1 MVRTSPIGLRSQARA
16 HVRAVLALLSAIVIG
31 LMLSTVAAG
40 AAPVPGEANLSAQNG
55 YARLVLKF
63 AEDVGA
69 DVTTAGSILLVRFD
83 RPANVPIDRW
93 VDAAPDYISSAR
105 GDPDGSA
112 LRLSLSRKV
121 RVNTMTAGERVFIDL
136 LPDSWTGPPPPLP
149 AEVVRELAERARAA
163 ERALRLQ
170 RAEVESKKR
179 PPIRV
184 RALVQPTFVR
194 FVFEIPDGVGI
205 SSVMNDQ
212 KMSLYFSAPL
222 NFDLA
227 DAKIVSPPN
236 VAGINQRIDGNKT
249 VVEIGMIGEVDVH
262 AFRDEKNYNIDVAYV
277 QPDKK
282 VAAVSSDTLPG
293 AKAAAA
299 EKGHGDKAG
308 GEKSNGDK
316 PKPAAQRDIVPPTSE
331 TIAQEMK
338 AEAKPAIAA
347 PATEPA
353 AEPAHAAA
361 AATKTEAAPEA
372 GTHEAAKPEV
382 AKPEATK
389 FEIAESEITRP
400 EDAKLEAAKPEAAK
414 PETAKPEVAKAD
426 ADHSAPEKVE
436 APKME
441 AAKPD
446 ASHAEAAKPE
456 STKVESTKVESA
468 KAEAAKPAEKPAEKA
483 ATGAASLEALRDS
496 EGLRLSFGFGQ
507 VTPAALFR
515 RGDTVWMVFDSTK
528 PVDVEPIKAKGGAI
542 IGEVNRMPLDKGQAI
557 RIRLNRPQM
566 HSLGSDDGGRSW
578 TLSFADKGQTNQQPL
593 MVMRNVTDPA
603 LANVMVPLAN
613 PGAGMLH
620 RLTDP
625 DAGDTLL
632 VVTAPPPI
640 RGFIKRQD
648 FVDLSLLDSV
658 HGIAVR
664 PNSDDVAV
672 EIAPDKV
679 ILGRPGGLTL
689 SSIGFSPERA
699 PTAVRPMFDI
709 DEWQKNQAQ
718 PFVPREDMLIKAAAE
733 AEPERRAQARLALAR
748 FYMARAMYPE
758 ARGITNLMISDSDPR
773 TDETA
778 MLMIH
783 AVASILMG
791 RPDQGLKDLATSSIG
806 NNFDSQMW
814 KGLAY
819 ARQGKFADA
828 REKLK
833 NVEFAIA
840 SLPLDLQRIVIAD
853 AMKSAL
859 EIKDFAGAAKRRAE
873 LDVIGVPADMKA
885 DVAVLRG
892 RLAEA
897 MAQEKDAL
905 DEYRSAINSNDRMAA
920 AEAKLYEI
928 KLLQKRG
935 EIKPPDALKDLETLQ
950 ATWRGDAVEVQT
962 LQMMAQMY
970 EEAGRYADSLEAA
983 RMATRL
989 SPNSDLARQAQ
1000 DAAQRLFSQLFLGG
1014 KADELPPVDALSIF
1028 YGFRELTPIGRR
1040 GDEMI
1045 RKLADRLAGIDLL
1058 DQAAELLQ
1066 YQVDHRLEGA
1076 ARAQVAARLAMVY
1089 LTNRKPDRAIEA
1101 LRTSRIADLS
1111 GELRQ
1116 QRLLLEARA
1125 DSDIGRH
1132 DLALD
1137 IITNVGGREAIR
1149 LRSDIYWASRRWR
1162 EASEQIE
1169 LYYGDRWR
1177 DFRPLNPA
1185 ERGDILRAVVGYALA
1200 DDAIGLARFR
1210 EKYAPLMTGEADKIA
1225 FDVASK
1231 PASGSSAE
1239 FAQIAKMAAGV
1250 DTLDGFL
1257 RDMRAR
1263 FPDATGKPEGK
1274 DAAKDAA
1281 KVESDQT
1288 GGLPRIKG
1296 VKQAIA
1302 GR

>member
-1 MVRTSPIGLRSQARA
+1 MARTSSIGLRSRARA
-16 HVRAVLALLSAIVIG
+16 RLRAGLALLSAIVIG
-31 LMLSTVAAG
+31 LVLSTVAAG
-40 AAPVPGEANLSAQNG
+40 AAPVPGEASLSAQNG

-63 AEDVGA
+63 TEDVGA
-69 DVTTAGSILLVRFD
+69 DVTTAGSILLIRFD
-83 RPANVPIDRW
+83 RAANVPIDRW

-121 RVNTMTAGERVFIDL
+121 RVNTMVAGERVFIDL

-170 RAEVESKKR
+170 RAEAESKKR

-212 KMSLYFSAPL
+212 KMSLFFSAPL

-236 VAGINQRIDGNKT
+236 VAAINQRIDGSKT
-249 VVEIGMIGEVDVH
+249 VVEIGLIGEVDVR
-262 AFRDEKNYNIDVAYV
+262 AFREEKNYNVDIAYV

-299 EKGHGDKAG
+299 EKSN
-308 GEKSNGDK
+308 GEKPNGDK
-316 PKPAAQRDIVPPTSE
+316 PKAAAQPEIVPPTSE
-331 TIAQEMK
+331 TIAKEMK
-338 AEAKPAIAA
+338 PEPKPAIAA

-353 AEPAHAAA
+353 QPAAA
-361 AATKTEAAPEA
+361 AAPANAEAAPEA
-372 GTHEAAKPEV
+372 KAEPMKAEPMKAEPMKAEPVKAEPAKSEAAK
-382 AKPEATK
+382 
-389 FEIAESEITRP
+389 AEPASM
-400 EDAKLEAAKPEAAK
+400 EAAKV
-414 PETAKPEVAKAD
+414 ETAKPEI
-426 ADHSAPEKVE
+426 
-436 APKME
+436 
-441 AAKPD
+441 AKPQATRPE
-446 ASHAEAAKPE
+446 ASKP
-456 STKVESTKVESA
+456 V
-468 KAEAAKPAEKPAEKA
+468 EKA
-483 ATGAASLEALRDS
+483 ANGAATLEALRDS
-496 EGLRLSFGFGQ
+496 DGLRLTFGFGQ

-515 RGDTVWMVFDSTK
+515 RGDTVWMVFDTTR
-528 PVDVEPIKAKGGAI
+528 PLDVEPIRAKGGAI
-542 IGEVNRMPLDKGQAI
+542 VGEASRMPLDKGQAI

-566 HSLGSDDGGRSW
+566 HSLSSDDGGRSW
-578 TLSFADKGQTNQQPL
+578 TLSFADKGQTDQQPL

-664 PNSDDVAV
+664 PNSDDIAV

-709 DEWQKNQAQ
+709 DEWQQNQTQ
-718 PFVPREDMLIKAAAE
+718 PFGPRFDLLIKAAAN

-748 FYMARAMYPE
+748 FYMARGMYPE

-791 RPDQGLKDLATSSIG
+791 RPEQGLKDLATSSIG
-806 NNFDSQMW
+806 SNFDSQMW

-873 LDVIGVPADMKA
+873 LDVIGVPADMKP
-885 DVAVLRG
+885 DIAVLRG

-905 DEYRSAINSNDRMAA
+905 DDYRFAVNSNDRMAA
-920 AEAKLYEI
+920 AEAKLLEI

-935 EIKPPDALKDLETLQ
+935 EIKPAEALKELETLQ
-950 ATWRGDAVEVQT
+950 AIWRGDVIEVQA

-983 RMATRL
+983 RQATRMM
-989 SPNSDLARQAQ
+989 PNSEMARQAQ
-1000 DAAQRLFSQLFLGG
+1000 DASQRLFSQLFLGG
-1014 KADELPPVDALSIF
+1014 KADELPPVDALSMF
-1028 YGFRELTPIGRR
+1028 YGYRELTPIGRR

-1045 RKLADRLAGIDLL
+1045 RKLADRLVGIDLL

-1089 LTNRKPDRAIEA
+1089 LTNRKPDRALEA
-1101 LRTSRIADLS
+1101 LRTTRIADLS

-1125 DSDIGRH
+1125 NSDIGRH
-1132 DLALD
+1132 DLGLD

-1210 EKYAPLMTGEADKIA
+1210 EKYAPLMTGEADKLA

-1239 FAQIAKMAAGV
+1239 FAQIAKMAASV

-1274 DAAKDAA
+1274 DAAKL
-1281 KVESDQT
+1281 ESDQT

>member
-1 MVRTSPIGLRSQARA
+1 MVRTIPIGLRSRARA
-16 HVRAVLALLSAIVIG
+16 RIRAGLALLSAVVIG

-40 AAPVPGEANLSAQNG
+40 AASVPGEASLSAQNG

-63 AEDVGA
+63 AEDVGV

-170 RAEVESKKR
+170 RAEAESKRR

-194 FVFEIPDGVGI
+194 FVFEIPDGVGV
-205 SSVMNDQ
+205 SSVLNDQ
-212 KMSLYFSAPL
+212 KLSLFLTVPL

-227 DAKIVSPPN
+227 DAKIVAPPN
-236 VAGINQRIDGNKT
+236 VAAINQRIDGIKT
-249 VVEIGMIGEVDVH
+249 VVEIGLIGEVDVH
-262 AFRDEKNYNIDVAYV
+262 AFREEKNYNIDIAYV

-293 AKAAAA
+293 AKAASA
-299 EKGHGDKAG
+299 
-308 GEKSNGDK
+308 EKSNADNA
-316 PKPAAQRDIVPPTSE
+316 KPAAQPDIVQPTSE
-331 TIAQEMK
+331 TIAKEMK
-338 AEAKPAIAA
+338 AEAKPAPAIAA

-353 AEPAHAAA
+353 AEPAPPASAAA
-361 AATKTEAAPEA
+361 PPAPATKPEAAAEAAKSEPAKSEPAKSEPAKSEPAKPEA
-372 GTHEAAKPEV
+372 PKPEV
-382 AKPEATK
+382 AT
-389 FEIAESEITRP
+389 S
-400 EDAKLEAAKPEAAK
+400 EAAKPEAAK
-414 PETAKPEVAKAD
+414 PE
-426 ADHSAPEKVE
+426 
-436 APKME
+436 
-441 AAKPD
+441 
-446 ASHAEAAKPE
+446 
-456 STKVESTKVESA
+456 
-468 KAEAAKPAEKPAEKA
+468 AAKPAEKPANGA
-483 ATGAASLEALRDS
+483 ATLEALRDS
-496 EGLRLSFGFGQ
+496 EGLRLTFGFGQ

-528 PVDVEPIKAKGGAI
+528 PVDVEPIRAKGGAI
-542 IGEVNRMPLDKGQAI
+542 IGEVNRMPLDNGQAI

-566 HSLGSDDGGRSW
+566 HSLGSEDGGRSW
-578 TLSFADKGQTNQQPL
+578 TLSFADKGQAIQQPL

-613 PGAGMLH
+613 PGAGLLH

-648 FVDLSLLDSV
+648 LVDLSLLDSV

-664 PNSDDVAV
+664 PNSEDIAV

-709 DEWQKNQAQ
+709 DEWQQNQAQ
-718 PFVPREDMLIKAAAE
+718 PFVSRQDLLIKAAAS

-748 FYMARAMYPE
+748 FYMARGMYPE
-758 ARGITNLMISDSDPR
+758 ARGITNLMISDGDPR

-791 RPDQGLKDLATSSIG
+791 RPDQGLKDLGNSSIG

-873 LDVIGVPADMKA
+873 LDVIGVPPDMKP

-905 DEYRSAINSNDRMAA
+905 DEYRSAINSNDRLAA
-920 AEAKLYEI
+920 AEAKLFEI

-935 EIKPPDALKDLETLQ
+935 EIKPADALKELETLQ
-950 ATWRGDAVEVQT
+950 AIWRGDAIEVQA
-962 LQMMAQMY
+962 LQMMSQLY

-989 SPNSDLARQAQ
+989 MPNSDMARQAQ
-1000 DAAQRLFSQLFLGG
+1000 DNAQRLFSQLFLNG
-1014 KADELPPVDALSIF
+1014 KADEMPPVDALSIF

-1045 RKLADRLAGIDLL
+1045 RKLADRLVGIDLL

-1101 LRTSRIADLS
+1101 LRSTRIADLS

-1125 DSDIGRH
+1125 NSDIGRH
-1132 DLALD
+1132 DLGLD

-1239 FAQIAKMAAGV
+1239 FAQIAKMAASV

-1257 RDMRAR
+1257 RDMKAR
-1263 FPDATGKPEGK
+1263 FPDATGKAPEVGK
-1274 DAAKDAA
+1274 DAAKM
-1281 KVESDQT
+1281 ESEST
-1288 GGLPRIKG
+1288 AGLPRIMG

>member
-1 MVRTSPIGLRSQARA
+1 MARMTPIGLRSQ
-16 HVRAVLALLSAIVIG
+16 VRARMRAGIALASAIIIG
-31 LMLSTVAAG
+31 MLLSTVAAG
-40 AAPVPGEANLSAQNG
+40 AAPVSGEASLSAQNG

-69 DVTTAGSILLVRFD
+69 EVTTAGSILLIRFD
-83 RPANVPIDRW
+83 RPANIPIDRW
-93 VDAAPDYISSAR
+93 TDAAPDYIASAR

-170 RAEVESKKR
+170 RAEAESKKR

-205 SSVMNDQ
+205 SSVLNDQ
-212 KMSLYFSAPL
+212 KLSLFFTAPL
-222 NFDLA
+222 SFDLA
-227 DAKIVSPPN
+227 DAKIVAPPN
-236 VAGINQRIDGNKT
+236 VAAINQRIDGTRT

-293 AKAAAA
+293 ANAAAA
-299 EKGHGDKAG
+299 EKP
-308 GEKSNGDK
+308 NGDK
-316 PKPAAQRDIVPPTSE
+316 PNGEKPKQATLPEIVPPTSE
-331 TIAQEMK
+331 TIAKEMK
-338 AEAKPAIAA
+338 AEAKPAPAVATPATETAAA
-347 PATEPA
+347 PAMAEKVEPA
-353 AEPAHAAA
+353 RP
-361 AATKTEAAPEA
+361 
-372 GTHEAAKPEV
+372 EAAKSEPPQ
-382 AKPEATK
+382 AEAAR
-389 FEIAESEITRP
+389 AEP
-400 EDAKLEAAKPEAAK
+400 KLEAAKPETMK
-414 PETAKPEVAKAD
+414 SETMKSETAK
-426 ADHSAPEKVE
+426 S
-436 APKME
+436 E

-446 ASHAEAAKPE
+446 I
-456 STKVESTKVESA
+456 A
-468 KAEAAKPAEKPAEKA
+468 KAEPVKPVEKMAEKPVETTANGA
-483 ATGAASLEALRDS
+483 ATLEALRDS
-496 EGLRLSFGFGQ
+496 DGLRLTFGFGQ

-542 IGEVNRMPLDKGQAI
+542 VGEANRMPLDKGQAI

-566 HSLGSDDGGRSW
+566 HSLSSDDGGRSW
-578 TLSFADKGQTNQQPL
+578 TLSFADKGQSNQQPL

-613 PGAGMLH
+613 PGAGLLH

-648 FVDLSLLDSV
+648 FVDLSLLDSI

-664 PNSDDVAV
+664 PNSEDVAV

-709 DEWQKNQAQ
+709 DEWQRNQNQ
-718 PFVPREDMLIKAAAE
+718 PFLARQDALIKAAAD

-758 ARGITNLMISDSDPR
+758 ARGVTNLMISDGDPR

-873 LDVIGVPADMKA
+873 LDVTGVSPDMKP

-905 DEYRSAINSNDRMAA
+905 DEYRAAINSSDRMAA
-920 AEAKLYEI
+920 AEAKLLEI

-935 EIKPPDALKDLETLQ
+935 EIKPADALKELETLQ
-950 ATWRGDAVEVQT
+950 AIWRGDVVEVQA
-962 LQMMAQMY
+962 LQMMSQLY

-989 SPNSDLARQAQ
+989 MPNSDMARQAQ
-1000 DAAQRLFSQLFLGG
+1000 DNASRLFSQLFLSG
-1014 KADELPPVDALSIF
+1014 KADDLPPVDALSIF

-1045 RKLADRLAGIDLL
+1045 RKLADRLVGIDLL

-1066 YQVDHRLEGA
+1066 YQVDRRLEGA

-1101 LRTSRIADLS
+1101 LRTTRIADLS

-1125 DSDIGRH
+1125 NSDIGRH

-1137 IITNVGGREAIR
+1137 IITNVIGREAIR

-1210 EKYAPLMTGEADKIA
+1210 EKYAPLMTGEADKLA

-1239 FAQIAKMAAGV
+1239 FAQIAKMAASV

-1257 RDMRAR
+1257 RDMKAR
-1263 FPDATGKPEGK
+1263 FPDATGKSSPEGG
-1274 DAAKDAA
+1274 KDAA
-1281 KVESDQT
+1281 KVEPETT
-1288 GGLPRIKG
+1288 GSLPRIKG
-1296 VKQAIA
+1296 VKQAIV

>member
-1 MVRTSPIGLRSQARA
+1 MARTSPLGLRSKARA
-16 HVRAVLALLSAIVIG
+16 RVRAGLALLSAIVIG
-31 LMLSTVAAG
+31 LVLSTVAAG
-40 AAPVPGEANLSAQNG
+40 AAPVPGEASLSAQNG

-63 AEDVGA
+63 SEDVGA
-69 DVTTAGSILLVRFD
+69 DVTTAGSILLIRFD
-83 RPANVPIDRW
+83 RAANVPIDRW

-163 ERALRLQ
+163 EKALRLQ
-170 RAEVESKKR
+170 RAEAESKRR

-212 KMSLYFSAPL
+212 KMSLFFNAPL

-236 VAGINQRIDGNKT
+236 VAAINQRIDGSKT
-249 VVEIGMIGEVDVH
+249 LVEIGLIGEVDVH
-262 AFRDEKNYNIDVAYV
+262 AFREEKNYNIDIAYQ

-293 AKAAAA
+293 AKAAEKPAA
-299 EKGHGDKAG
+299 EKSAAEKANGDKAN
-308 GEKSNGDK
+308 GEKPNGEK
-316 PKPAAQRDIVPPTSE
+316 PRAAAQPEIVPPTSE
-331 TIAQEMK
+331 TIAKEMK

-353 AEPAHAAA
+353 QVVAPAAA
-361 AATKTEAAPEA
+361 PKADAAPEA
-372 GTHEAAKPEV
+372 VKPEAAKVEAPKTEMAKAETAMQPEP
-382 AKPEATK
+382 AKP
-389 FEIAESEITRP
+389 
-400 EDAKLEAAKPEAAK
+400 EAAKPEAAK
-414 PETAKPEVAKAD
+414 PE
-426 ADHSAPEKVE
+426 
-436 APKME
+436 
-441 AAKPD
+441 AAKPT
-446 ASHAEAAKPE
+446 E
-456 STKVESTKVESA
+456 
-468 KAEAAKPAEKPAEKA
+468 KPAEKPANGA
-483 ATGAASLEALRDS
+483 ATLEALRDS
-496 EGLRLSFGFGQ
+496 EGLRLTFGFGQ

-515 RGDTVWMVFDSTK
+515 RGDTVWMVVDSTK

-578 TLSFADKGQTNQQPL
+578 TLSFADKGLTNQQPL

-603 LANVMVPLAN
+603 LANVMIPLAN

-648 FVDLSLLDSV
+648 FVDLSLLDSI

-709 DEWQKNQAQ
+709 DEWQQNQTQ
-718 PFVPREDMLIKAAAE
+718 PFVPRQDLLIKAAAS

-748 FYMARAMYPE
+748 FYMARGMYPE
-758 ARGITNLMISDSDPR
+758 ARGITNLMISDDDPR

-783 AVASILMG
+783 AVSSILMG

-814 KGLAY
+814 KGLAF

-840 SLPLDLQRIVIAD
+840 SLPLDLQRVVIAD

-873 LDVIGVPADMKA
+873 LDVIGVPADMKP

-905 DEYRSAINSNDRMAA
+905 DEYRVAINSNDRMAA
-920 AEAKLYEI
+920 AEAKLFEI

-935 EIKPPDALKDLETLQ
+935 EIKPADALKELETLQ
-950 ATWRGDAVEVQT
+950 ATWRGDAIEVQT
-962 LQMMAQMY
+962 LQMMAQLY

-983 RMATRL
+983 RQATRL
-989 SPNSDLARQAQ
+989 MPNSDMARQAQ
-1000 DAAQRLFSQLFLGG
+1000 DAAQRLFSQLFLSG

-1045 RKLADRLAGIDLL
+1045 RKLADRLVGIDLL

-1089 LTNRKPDRAIEA
+1089 LTNRKPDRALEA
-1101 LRTSRIADLS
+1101 LRTTRIADLS

-1125 DSDIGRH
+1125 NSDIGRH
-1132 DLALD
+1132 DLGLD
-1137 IITNVGGREAIR
+1137 IITNVAGREAIR

-1210 EKYAPLMTGEADKIA
+1210 EKYAPLMTGEADKLA

-1263 FPDATGKPEGK
+1263 FPDATGKGPDAGK
-1274 DAAKDAA
+1274 DAAKAPTEA
-1281 KVESDQT
+1281 T
-1288 GGLPRIKG
+1288 GALPRIQG

>member
-1 MVRTSPIGLRSQARA
+1 MARTTPNGLRSQARA
-16 HVRAVLALLSAIVIG
+16 RVRAGLALLSAILIG

-40 AAPVPGEANLSAQNG
+40 AAPVPGEASLSAQNG

-63 AEDVGA
+63 SEDVGA

-121 RVNTMTAGERVFIDL
+121 RVNTMVAGERVFIDL
-136 LPDSWTGPPPPLP
+136 LPDSWTGAPPPLP

-170 RAEVESKKR
+170 RAEAESKRR

-205 SSVMNDQ
+205 SSVLSDQ
-212 KMSLYFSAPL
+212 KMSLYFTAPL

-236 VAGINQRIDGNKT
+236 VAAINQRIEGSKT
-249 VVEIGMIGEVDVH
+249 VVEIGLIGEVDVH
-262 AFRDEKNYNIDVAYV
+262 AFREEKNYNIDVAYQ

-282 VAAVSSDTLPG
+282 VAAMSSDTLPG
-293 AKAAAA
+293 AKAPAEKPAA
-299 EKGHGDKAG
+299 EKATAEKPN
-308 GEKSNGDK
+308 GEK
-316 PKPAAQRDIVPPTSE
+316 PKAAVQPELVPPTSE
-331 TIAQEMK
+331 TIAKEMK

-353 AEPAHAAA
+353 AEPAQAAA
-361 AATKTEAAPEA
+361 PAPMKAEAASEAPKPEA
-372 GTHEAAKPEV
+372 PKSETPKFEAPKSEV
-382 AKPEATK
+382 AKVETPKADMVK
-389 FEIAESEITRP
+389 AEP
-400 EDAKLEAAKPEAAK
+400 AKPEAAK
-414 PETAKPEVAKAD
+414 PEQANGETAKP
-426 ADHSAPEKVE
+426 
-436 APKME
+436 M
-441 AAKPD
+441 
-446 ASHAEAAKPE
+446 
-456 STKVESTKVESA
+456 
-468 KAEAAKPAEKPAEKA
+468 EKPAEMAANGA
-483 ATGAASLEALRDS
+483 ATLEALRDS
-496 EGLRLSFGFGQ
+496 EGLRLTFGFGQ

-515 RGDTVWMVFDSTK
+515 RGDTVWMVLDSTK
-528 PVDVEPIKAKGGAI
+528 PIDLEPIRAKGGAI
-542 IGEVNRMPLDKGQAI
+542 IGEVSRMPLDKGQAI

-578 TLSFADKGQTNQQPL
+578 TLSFADKGLANQQPL

-603 LANVMVPLAN
+603 LANVMIPLAN

-620 RLTDP
+620 RMTDP

-648 FVDLSLLDSV
+648 FVDLSLLDSI

-664 PNSDDVAV
+664 PNSDDIAV

-709 DEWQKNQAQ
+709 DEWQQNQTQ
-718 PFVPREDMLIKAAAE
+718 PFVPRQDMLIKATAE
-733 AEPERRAQARLALAR
+733 ADPERRAQARLALAR
-748 FYMARAMYPE
+748 FYMARGMYPE
-758 ARGITNLMISDSDPR
+758 ARGITNLMISDDDPR

-814 KGLAY
+814 KGLAF

-840 SLPLDLQRIVIAD
+840 SLPLDLQRLVIAD
-853 AMKSAL
+853 AMKSSL

-873 LDVIGVPADMKA
+873 LDVIGVPADMKP

-905 DEYRSAINSNDRMAA
+905 DEYRAAINSNDRMAA
-920 AEAKLYEI
+920 AEAKLFEI
-928 KLLQKRG
+928 RLLQKRG
-935 EIKPPDALKDLETLQ
+935 EIKPAEALKELETLQ

-962 LQMMAQMY
+962 LQMMAQLY

-983 RMATRL
+983 RMASRL
-989 SPNSDLARQAQ
+989 MPNSDMARQAQ
-1000 DAAQRLFSQLFLGG
+1000 DAAQKLFSQLFLGG
-1014 KADELPPVDALSIF
+1014 KADDLPPVDALSIF

-1045 RKLADRLAGIDLL
+1045 RKLADRLVGIDLL

-1066 YQVDHRLEGA
+1066 YQVDRRLEGA

-1089 LTNRKPDRAIEA
+1089 LTNRKPDRALEA
-1101 LRTSRIADLS
+1101 LRTTRIADLS

-1125 DSDIGRH
+1125 NSDIGRH
-1132 DLALD
+1132 DLGLD
-1137 IITNVGGREAIR
+1137 IITNVAGREAIR

-1257 RDMRAR
+1257 RDMKAR

-1274 DAAKDAA
+1274 DAAKAPS
-1281 KVESDQT
+1281 EST
-1288 GGLPRIKG
+1288 GALPRIQG

>member
-1 MVRTSPIGLRSQARA
+1 MARTSPIGLRSQARA
-16 HVRAVLALLSAIVIG
+16 RIRAGLALLSAIVIG

-40 AAPVPGEANLSAQNG
+40 AAPVPGEASLSAQNG

-63 AEDVGA
+63 SEDVGA
-69 DVTTAGSILLVRFD
+69 DVTTAGSILLIKFD

-136 LPDSWTGPPPPLP
+136 LPDSWTGAPPPLP

-163 ERALRLQ
+163 EKALRLQ
-170 RAEVESKKR
+170 RAEAESKKR

-212 KMSLYFSAPL
+212 KMSLFFNAPL

-236 VAGINQRIDGNKT
+236 VAAINQRIDGSKT
-249 VVEIGMIGEVDVH
+249 VVEIGLIGEVDVH
-262 AFRDEKNYNIDVAYV
+262 AFREEKNYNIDIAYV

-299 EKGHGDKAG
+299 DK
-308 GEKSNGDK
+308 SSGDK
-316 PKPAAQRDIVPPTSE
+316 PNGEKPKQAAQPEIVPPTSE
-331 TIAQEMK
+331 TIAKEMK
-338 AEAKPAIAA
+338 AEAKPAVAA

-353 AEPAHAAA
+353 AEPAPAVTSKA
-361 AATKTEAAPEA
+361 EAAPE
-372 GTHEAAKPEV
+372 P
-382 AKPEATK
+382 
-389 FEIAESEITRP
+389 
-400 EDAKLEAAKPEAAK
+400 AKLEAAKPEAAK
-414 PETAKPEVAKAD
+414 LEAARPEPAKSEPAKSDVVKSEAAKA
-426 ADHSAPEKVE
+426 E

-441 AAKPD
+441 AAQPEM
-446 ASHAEAAKPE
+446 AEAPKTME
-456 STKVESTKVESA
+456 
-468 KAEAAKPAEKPAEKA
+468 KPAEKPA
-483 ATGAASLEALRDS
+483 TGAATLEALRDS
-496 EGLRLSFGFGQ
+496 EGLRLTFGFGQ

-528 PVDVEPIKAKGGAI
+528 PVDVEPIRAKGGAI
-542 IGEVNRMPLDKGQAI
+542 IGEVNRVALDKGQAI

-648 FVDLSLLDSV
+648 FVDLSLLDSI

-709 DEWQKNQAQ
+709 DEWQQNQTQ
-718 PFVPREDMLIKAAAE
+718 PFVPREDLLIRTAAN

-748 FYMARAMYPE
+748 FYMARGMYPE
-758 ARGITNLMISDSDPR
+758 ARGITNLMISDDDPR

-791 RPDQGLKDLATSSIG
+791 RPDQGLKDLANSSIG

-814 KGLAY
+814 KGLAF

-840 SLPLDLQRIVIAD
+840 SLPLDLQRIVTSD
-853 AMKSAL
+853 AMKASL

-873 LDVIGVPADMKA
+873 LDVIGVPADMKP

-905 DEYRSAINSNDRMAA
+905 DEYRFAINSNDRPAA
-920 AEAKLYEI
+920 AEAKLFEI

-935 EIKPPDALKDLETLQ
+935 EIKPADALKELETLQ
-950 ATWRGDAVEVQT
+950 ATWRGDAIEVQT
-962 LQMMAQMY
+962 LQMMSQLY

-989 SPNSDLARQAQ
+989 MPNSDMARQAQ
-1000 DAAQRLFSQLFLGG
+1000 DAAQRLFSQLFLSG

-1045 RKLADRLAGIDLL
+1045 RKLADRLVGIDLL

-1101 LRTSRIADLS
+1101 LRTTRIADLS

-1125 DSDIGRH
+1125 NSDIGRH
-1132 DLALD
+1132 DLGLD
-1137 IITNVGGREAIR
+1137 IITNVAGREAIR

-1210 EKYAPLMTGEADKIA
+1210 EKYAPLMTGEADKLA
-1225 FDVASK
+1225 FDVASR

-1257 RDMRAR
+1257 RDMKAR
-1263 FPDATGKPEGK
+1263 FPDATGKGPDAGK
-1274 DAAKDAA
+1274 DAAKPGL
-1281 KVESDQT
+1281 EST
-1288 GGLPRIKG
+1288 GALPRIQG

>member
-1 MVRTSPIGLRSQARA
+1 MARTSPIGLRSQARA
-16 HVRAVLALLSAIVIG
+16 RIRAGLALLSAIVIG

-40 AAPVPGEANLSAQNG
+40 AAPVPGEASLSAQNG

-63 AEDVGA
+63 SEDVGA
-69 DVTTAGSILLVRFD
+69 DVTTAGSILLIKFD

-136 LPDSWTGPPPPLP
+136 LPDSWTGAPPPLP

-163 ERALRLQ
+163 EKALRLQ
-170 RAEVESKKR
+170 RAEAESKKR

-212 KMSLYFSAPL
+212 KMSLFFNAPL

-236 VAGINQRIDGNKT
+236 VAAINQRIDGSKT
-249 VVEIGMIGEVDVH
+249 VVEIGLIGEVDVH
-262 AFRDEKNYNIDVAYV
+262 AFREEKNYNIDIAYV

-299 EKGHGDKAG
+299 DR
-308 GEKSNGDK
+308 SSGDK
-316 PKPAAQRDIVPPTSE
+316 PNGEKPKQAAQPEIVPPTSE
-331 TIAQEMK
+331 TIAKEMK
-338 AEAKPAIAA
+338 AEAKPAVAA

-353 AEPAHAAA
+353 AEPAPAVASKA
-361 AATKTEAAPEA
+361 EAAPE
-372 GTHEAAKPEV
+372 P
-382 AKPEATK
+382 
-389 FEIAESEITRP
+389 
-400 EDAKLEAAKPEAAK
+400 AKLEAAKPEAAK
-414 PETAKPEVAKAD
+414 LEAARPEPAKSEPAKSDVVKSEAAKA
-426 ADHSAPEKVE
+426 E

-441 AAKPD
+441 AAKPEM
-446 ASHAEAAKPE
+446 AEAPKTME
-456 STKVESTKVESA
+456 
-468 KAEAAKPAEKPAEKA
+468 KPAEKPA
-483 ATGAASLEALRDS
+483 TGAATLEALRDS
-496 EGLRLSFGFGQ
+496 EGLRLTFGFGQ

-528 PVDVEPIKAKGGAI
+528 PVDVEPIRAKGGAI
-542 IGEVNRMPLDKGQAI
+542 IGEVNRVALDKGQAI

-648 FVDLSLLDSV
+648 FVDLSLLDSI

-709 DEWQKNQAQ
+709 DEWQQNQTQ
-718 PFVPREDMLIKAAAE
+718 PFVPREDLLIRTAAN

-748 FYMARAMYPE
+748 FYMARGMYPE
-758 ARGITNLMISDSDPR
+758 ARGITNLMISDDDPR

-791 RPDQGLKDLATSSIG
+791 RPDQGLKDLANSSIG

-814 KGLAY
+814 KGLAF

-840 SLPLDLQRIVIAD
+840 SLPLDLQRIVTSD
-853 AMKSAL
+853 AMKASL

-873 LDVIGVPADMKA
+873 LDVIGVPADMKP

-905 DEYRSAINSNDRMAA
+905 DEYRFAINSNDRPAA
-920 AEAKLYEI
+920 AEAKLFEI

-935 EIKPPDALKDLETLQ
+935 EIKPADALKELETLQ
-950 ATWRGDAVEVQT
+950 ATWRGDAIEVQT
-962 LQMMAQMY
+962 LQMMSQLY

-989 SPNSDLARQAQ
+989 MPNSDMARQAQ
-1000 DAAQRLFSQLFLGG
+1000 DAAQRLFSQLFLSG

-1045 RKLADRLAGIDLL
+1045 RKLADRLVGIDLL

-1101 LRTSRIADLS
+1101 LRTTRIADLS

-1125 DSDIGRH
+1125 NSDIGRH
-1132 DLALD
+1132 DLGLD
-1137 IITNVGGREAIR
+1137 IITNVAGREAIR

-1210 EKYAPLMTGEADKIA
+1210 EKYAPLMTGEADKLA
-1225 FDVASK
+1225 FDIASK

-1257 RDMRAR
+1257 RDMKAR
-1263 FPDATGKPEGK
+1263 FPDATGKGPDAGK
-1274 DAAKDAA
+1274 DAAKPGL
-1281 KVESDQT
+1281 EST
-1288 GGLPRIKG
+1288 GALPRIQG

>member
-1 MVRTSPIGLRSQARA
+1 MARTSPIGLRSQARA
-16 HVRAVLALLSAIVIG
+16 RIRAGLALLSAVVIG

-40 AAPVPGEANLSAQNG
+40 AAPVPGEASLSAQNG

-63 AEDVGA
+63 SEDVGA
-69 DVTTAGSILLVRFD
+69 DVTTAGSILLIRFD
-83 RPANVPIDRW
+83 RPASVLIDRW

-121 RVNTMTAGERVFIDL
+121 RVNTMVAGERVFIDL
-136 LPDSWTGPPPPLP
+136 LPDSWTGAPPPLP

-163 ERALRLQ
+163 EKALRLQ
-170 RAEVESKKR
+170 RAEAESKKR

-212 KMSLYFSAPL
+212 KMSLFFNAPL

-236 VAGINQRIDGNKT
+236 VASINQRIDGSKT
-249 VVEIGMIGEVDVH
+249 VVEIGLIGEVDVH
-262 AFRDEKNYNIDVAYV
+262 AFREEKNYNIDIAYV

-299 EKGHGDKAG
+299 DKPNGD
-308 GEKSNGDK
+308 KSNGEK
-316 PKPAAQRDIVPPTSE
+316 PKQAAQPEIVPPTSE
-331 TIAQEMK
+331 TIAKEMK
-338 AEAKPAIAA
+338 AEAKPVVAA

-353 AEPAHAAA
+353 AEPAQAAA
-361 AATKTEAAPEA
+361 PPKAEAAPEA
-372 GTHEAAKPEV
+372 AKPEPAKAESPKTEAPKPEV
-382 AKPEATK
+382 AKAETAMPEAVK
-389 FEIAESEITRP
+389 P
-400 EDAKLEAAKPEAAK
+400 GQAKPEAAKPEAAK
-414 PETAKPEVAKAD
+414 PEATKP
-426 ADHSAPEKVE
+426 
-436 APKME
+436 E
-441 AAKPD
+441 AAKP
-446 ASHAEAAKPE
+446 
-456 STKVESTKVESA
+456 V
-468 KAEAAKPAEKPAEKA
+468 EKPAEKA
-483 ATGAASLEALRDS
+483 ANGAVTLEALRDS
-496 EGLRLSFGFGQ
+496 EGLRLTFGFGQ

-528 PVDVEPIKAKGGAI
+528 PLDVEPIRAKGGAI
-542 IGEVNRMPLDKGQAI
+542 IGEANRVALDKGQAI

-603 LANVMVPLAN
+603 LANVMIPLAN

-648 FVDLSLLDSV
+648 FVDLSLLDSI

-709 DEWQKNQAQ
+709 DEWQQNQTQ
-718 PFVPREDMLIKAAAE
+718 PFVPREDLLIRTAAN

-748 FYMARAMYPE
+748 FYMARGMYPE
-758 ARGITNLMISDSDPR
+758 ARGITNLMISDDDPR

-791 RPDQGLKDLATSSIG
+791 RPDQGLKDLANSSIG

-814 KGLAY
+814 KGLAF

-840 SLPLDLQRIVIAD
+840 SLPLDLQRIVTSD
-853 AMKSAL
+853 AMKASL

-873 LDVIGVPADMKA
+873 LEVIGVPADMKP

-905 DEYRSAINSNDRMAA
+905 DDYRFAINSNDRPAA
-920 AEAKLYEI
+920 AEAKLFEI

-935 EIKPPDALKDLETLQ
+935 EIKPADALKELETLQ
-950 ATWRGDAVEVQT
+950 ATWRGDAIEVQT
-962 LQMMAQMY
+962 LQMMSQLY

-989 SPNSDLARQAQ
+989 MPNSDMARQAQ

-1045 RKLADRLAGIDLL
+1045 RKLADRLVGIDLL

-1101 LRTSRIADLS
+1101 LRTTRIADLA

-1125 DSDIGRH
+1125 NSDIGRH
-1132 DLALD
+1132 DLGLD
-1137 IITNVGGREAIR
+1137 IITNVAGREAIR

-1177 DFRPLNPA
+1177 DFRPLNPS

-1210 EKYAPLMTGEADKIA
+1210 EKYAPLMTGEADKLA

-1257 RDMRAR
+1257 RDMKAR

-1274 DAAKDAA
+1274 DAAKAPS
-1281 KVESDQT
+1281 ETT
-1288 GGLPRIKG
+1288 GALPRIQG
-1296 VKQAIA
+1296 VKQAVA

>member
-1 MVRTSPIGLRSQARA
+1 MARTSPIGLRSQARA
-16 HVRAVLALLSAIVIG
+16 RIRAGLALLSAIVIG

-40 AAPVPGEANLSAQNG
+40 AAPVPGEASLSAQNG

-63 AEDVGA
+63 SEDVGA
-69 DVTTAGSILLVRFD
+69 DVTTAGSILLIRFD

-136 LPDSWTGPPPPLP
+136 LPDSWTGAPPPLP

-163 ERALRLQ
+163 EKALRLQ
-170 RAEVESKKR
+170 RAEAESKKR

-212 KMSLYFSAPL
+212 KMSLFFNAPL

-236 VAGINQRIDGNKT
+236 VAAINQRIDGSKT
-249 VVEIGMIGEVDVH
+249 VVEIGMIGEVDVR
-262 AFRDEKNYNIDVAYV
+262 AFREEKNYNVDIAYV

-293 AKAAAA
+293 AKAAAV
-299 EKGHGDKAG
+299 DK
-308 GEKSNGDK
+308 SSGDK
-316 PKPAAQRDIVPPTSE
+316 PNGEKPKQAAQPEIVPPTSE
-331 TIAQEMK
+331 TIAKEMK
-338 AEAKPAIAA
+338 AEAKPSVAA

-353 AEPAHAAA
+353 AEPAPAVASKA
-361 AATKTEAAPEA
+361 EAAPE
-372 GTHEAAKPEV
+372 P
-382 AKPEATK
+382 
-389 FEIAESEITRP
+389 
-400 EDAKLEAAKPEAAK
+400 AKLEAAKPEAAK
-414 PETAKPEVAKAD
+414 LEAARPEPAKSEPAKSEPAKSEPAKSDVVKSDAAKA
-426 ADHSAPEKVE
+426 E

-441 AAKPD
+441 VAKPD
-446 ASHAEAAKPE
+446 MAEAP
-456 STKVESTKVESA
+456 
-468 KAEAAKPAEKPAEKA
+468 KAMEKP
-483 ATGAASLEALRDS
+483 ATGAATLEALRDS
-496 EGLRLSFGFGQ
+496 EGLRLTFGFGQ

-528 PVDVEPIKAKGGAI
+528 PVDVEPIRAKGGAI
-542 IGEVNRMPLDKGQAI
+542 IGEVNRVALDKGQAI

-648 FVDLSLLDSV
+648 FVDLSLLDSI

-709 DEWQKNQAQ
+709 DEWQQNQTQ
-718 PFVPREDMLIKAAAE
+718 PFVPREDLLIRTAAN

-748 FYMARAMYPE
+748 FYMARGMYPE
-758 ARGITNLMISDSDPR
+758 ARGITNLMISDDDPR

-791 RPDQGLKDLATSSIG
+791 RPDQGLKDLANSSIG

-814 KGLAY
+814 KGLAF

-840 SLPLDLQRIVIAD
+840 SLPLDLQRIVTLD
-853 AMKSAL
+853 AMKSSL

-873 LDVIGVPADMKA
+873 LEVIGVPADMKP

-905 DEYRSAINSNDRMAA
+905 DDYRFAIDSNDRPAA
-920 AEAKLYEI
+920 AEAKLFEI

-935 EIKPPDALKDLETLQ
+935 EIKPADALKELETLQ
-950 ATWRGDAVEVQT
+950 ATWRGDAIEVQT
-962 LQMMAQMY
+962 LQMMSQLY

-989 SPNSDLARQAQ
+989 MPNSDVARQAQ

-1045 RKLADRLAGIDLL
+1045 RKLADRLVGIDLL

-1101 LRTSRIADLS
+1101 LRTTRIADLS

-1125 DSDIGRH
+1125 NSDIGRH
-1132 DLALD
+1132 DLGLD
-1137 IITNVGGREAIR
+1137 IITNVAGREAIR

-1177 DFRPLNPA
+1177 DFRPLNPS

-1210 EKYAPLMTGEADKIA
+1210 EKYAPLMTGEADKLA

-1257 RDMRAR
+1257 RDMKAR
-1263 FPDATGKPEGK
+1263 FPDATGKGPDAGK
-1274 DAAKDAA
+1274 DAARPGL
-1281 KVESDQT
+1281 EST
-1288 GGLPRIKG
+1288 GSLPRIQG

>member
-1 MVRTSPIGLRSQARA
+1 MARTTPIGLRSKARA
-16 HVRAVLALLSAIVIG
+16 RARAGLALLSAIVIG
-31 LMLSTVAAG
+31 LVLSTVAAG
-40 AAPVPGEANLSAQNG
+40 AAPVPGEASLSAQDG

-63 AEDVGA
+63 AEDVSA
-69 DVTTAGSILLVRFD
+69 DVTTAGSILLIRFD
-83 RPANVPIDRW
+83 RPATVPIDRW

-163 ERALRLQ
+163 EKALRLQ
-170 RAEVESKKR
+170 RAEAESKKR

-205 SSVMNDQ
+205 SSVLNDQ
-212 KMSLYFSAPL
+212 KLSLFFTAPL
-222 NFDLA
+222 SFDLA

-236 VAGINQRIDGNKT
+236 VAAINQRIDGSRT
-249 VVEIGMIGEVDVH
+249 VVEIGLIGEVDVR
-262 AFRDEKNYNIDVAYV
+262 AFREEKNYNIDVAYQ

-282 VAAVSSDTLPG
+282 VSAVSSDTLPG

-299 EKGHGDKAG
+299 EKPNGSKP
-308 GEKSNGDK
+308 NGDK
-316 PKPAAQRDIVPPTSE
+316 PKQAAQPEIVPPTSD
-331 TIAQEMK
+331 TIAKEMK
-338 AEAKPAIAA
+338 TEAKPAPAVAA

-353 AEPAHAAA
+353 AEPAPSAAA
-361 AATKTEAAPEA
+361 AAAPAAAKAEAAPELPKPEA
-372 GTHEAAKPEV
+372 AAPEAVKSEAAKSEP
-382 AKPEATK
+382 AKPEAM
-389 FEIAESEITRP
+389 
-400 EDAKLEAAKPEAAK
+400 KPEAG
-414 PETAKPEVAKAD
+414 
-426 ADHSAPEKVE
+426 
-436 APKME
+436 
-441 AAKPD
+441 
-446 ASHAEAAKPE
+446 
-456 STKVESTKVESA
+456 
-468 KAEAAKPAEKPAEKA
+468 KAEAAKPVESKSADAKAVEAKSAETKSAETKPAETKPAEKA
-483 ATGAASLEALRDS
+483 ANGAATLEALRDS
-496 EGLRLSFGFGQ
+496 EGLRLTFGFGQ

-528 PVDVEPIKAKGGAI
+528 PVDVEPIRAKGGAI
-542 IGEVNRMPLDKGQAI
+542 IGEVNRMPLDNGQAI

-578 TLSFADKGQTNQQPL
+578 TLSFADKGQANQQPL

-648 FVDLSLLDSV
+648 FVDLSLLDSI

-664 PNSDDVAV
+664 PNSDDIAV

-709 DEWQKNQAQ
+709 DEWQQNQTQ
-718 PFVPREDMLIKAAAE
+718 PFVPREDLLIKAAAN
-733 AEPERRAQARLALAR
+733 AEPERRAQTRLALAR

-758 ARGITNLMISDSDPR
+758 ARGVTNLMISDADPR

-791 RPDQGLKDLATSSIG
+791 RPDQGLKDLATPSIG

-814 KGLAY
+814 KGLAF

-873 LDVIGVPADMKA
+873 IDVIGVPADMKP
-885 DVAVLRG
+885 DIAVLRG

-905 DEYRSAINSNDRMAA
+905 DDYRFAVNSDDRPAA
-920 AEAKLYEI
+920 AEAKLLEI

-935 EIKPPDALKDLETLQ
+935 EIKPSDALKELETLQ
-950 ATWRGDAVEVQT
+950 AIWRGDAIEVQT
-962 LQMMAQMY
+962 LQMMAQLY

-983 RMATRL
+983 RQATRL
-989 SPNSDLARQAQ
+989 MPNSDLARQAQ
-1000 DAAQRLFSQLFLGG
+1000 DAASRLFSQLFLSG

-1045 RKLADRLAGIDLL
+1045 RKLADRLVGIDLL

-1101 LRTSRIADLS
+1101 LRTTRIADLA

-1125 DSDIGRH
+1125 NSDIGRY
-1132 DLALD
+1132 DLGLD
-1137 IITNVGGREAIR
+1137 IISNIGGREAIR

-1239 FAQIAKMAAGV
+1239 FAQIAKMAASV

-1263 FPDATGKPEGK
+1263 FPDATGKGPDGGK
-1274 DAAKDAA
+1274 DAAKAPSEA
-1281 KVESDQT
+1281 T
-1288 GGLPRIKG
+1288 GALPRIQG

>member
-1 MVRTSPIGLRSQARA
+1 MARTTPSGLRSQARA
-16 HVRAVLALLSAIVIG
+16 RVRAGLALLSAIVIG

-40 AAPVPGEANLSAQNG
+40 AAPVPGEASLSAQNG

-63 AEDVGA
+63 SEDVGA
-69 DVTTAGSILLVRFD
+69 DVTTAGSILLIRFD
-83 RPANVPIDRW
+83 RPASVPIDRW

-121 RVNTMTAGERVFIDL
+121 RVNTMVAGERVFIDL
-136 LPDSWTGPPPPLP
+136 LPDSWTGAPPPLP

-163 ERALRLQ
+163 EKALRLQ
-170 RAEVESKKR
+170 RAEAESKRR

-194 FVFEIPDGVGI
+194 LVFEIPDGVGI

-212 KMSLYFSAPL
+212 KMSLFFSAPL

-236 VAGINQRIDGNKT
+236 VAAINQRLDGSKT
-249 VVEIGMIGEVDVH
+249 VVEIGLIGEVDVH
-262 AFRDEKNYNIDVAYV
+262 AFREEKNYNIDIAYV

-282 VAAVSSDTLPG
+282 VAAVSADALPG
-293 AKAAAA
+293 AKAAVAEKPAA
-299 EKGHGDKAG
+299 EKA
-308 GEKSNGDK
+308 NGDR
-316 PKPAAQRDIVPPTSE
+316 PKAAAQPEIVPPTSE
-331 TIAQEMK
+331 TIAKEMK

-353 AEPAHAAA
+353 QAAA
-361 AATKTEAAPEA
+361 PAAMKAEAASEA
-372 GTHEAAKPEV
+372 PKSEAPKSEAPKSEASKSEASKSEASKSEASKSEAPKSEAPNPEV
-382 AKPEATK
+382 
-389 FEIAESEITRP
+389 
-400 EDAKLEAAKPEAAK
+400 AKLEAAKPEPVK
-414 PETAKPEVAKAD
+414 PEAVHGETAKP
-426 ADHSAPEKVE
+426 
-436 APKME
+436 M
-441 AAKPD
+441 
-446 ASHAEAAKPE
+446 
-456 STKVESTKVESA
+456 
-468 KAEAAKPAEKPAEKA
+468 EKPAEMAASGA
-483 ATGAASLEALRDS
+483 ATLEALRDS
-496 EGLRLSFGFGQ
+496 EGLRLTFGFGQ

-515 RGDTVWMVFDSTK
+515 RGDTVWMVLDSTK
-528 PVDVEPIKAKGGAI
+528 PIDVEPIRAKGGAI

-566 HSLGSDDGGRSW
+566 HSLASDDGGRSW
-578 TLSFADKGQTNQQPL
+578 TLSFADKGLTSQQPL

-648 FVDLSLLDSV
+648 FVDLSLLDSI

-664 PNSDDVAV
+664 PNSDDIAV

-709 DEWQKNQAQ
+709 DEWQQNRTQ

-733 AEPERRAQARLALAR
+733 ADPERRAQARLALAR
-748 FYMARAMYPE
+748 FYMARGMYPE
-758 ARGITNLMISDSDPR
+758 ARGITNLMISDADPR

-814 KGLAY
+814 KGLAF

-840 SLPLDLQRIVIAD
+840 SLPLDLQRVVIAD
-853 AMKSAL
+853 AMKSSL

-873 LDVIGVPADMKA
+873 LDVIGVPADMKP
-885 DVAVLRG
+885 DIAVLRG

-897 MAQEKDAL
+897 MGQEKDAL
-905 DEYRSAINSNDRMAA
+905 DDYRSAIDSDDRMAA
-920 AEAKLYEI
+920 AEAKLFEI

-935 EIKPPDALKDLETLQ
+935 EIKPAEALKELETLQ
-950 ATWRGDAVEVQT
+950 VTWRGDAIEVQT
-962 LQMMAQMY
+962 LQMMAQLY

-983 RMATRL
+983 RMASRL
-989 SPNSDLARQAQ
+989 MPNSDMARQAQ

-1045 RKLADRLAGIDLL
+1045 RKLADRLVGIDLL

-1089 LTNRKPDRAIEA
+1089 LTNRKPDRALEA
-1101 LRTSRIADLS
+1101 LRTTRIADLA

-1125 DSDIGRH
+1125 NSDIGRH
-1132 DLALD
+1132 DLGLD
-1137 IITNVGGREAIR
+1137 IITNVAGREAIR

-1239 FAQIAKMAAGV
+1239 FAQIAKMAASV

-1274 DAAKDAA
+1274 DAAKPAL
-1281 KVESDQT
+1281 EST
-1288 GGLPRIKG
+1288 GALPRIQG

>member
-1 MVRTSPIGLRSQARA
+1 MSRTTPTRLRSQARA
-16 HVRAVLALLSAIVIG
+16 RIRAGLALVSAIVIG

-40 AAPVPGEANLSAQNG
+40 AAPVPGEASLAAANG

-63 AEDVGA
+63 SEDVAA
-69 DVTTAGSILLVRFD
+69 DVTTAGSILLIRFD
-83 RPANVPIDRW
+83 RAAYVPIDRW

-149 AEVVRELAERARAA
+149 AEVVRELAERARVA

-170 RAEVESKKR
+170 RSEAESKKR
-179 PPIRV
+179 PPVRV

-205 SSVMNDQ
+205 SSVLNDQ
-212 KMSLYFSAPL
+212 KLSLFFTAPL
-222 NFDLA
+222 TFDLA
-227 DAKIVSPPN
+227 DAKIVAPPN
-236 VAGINQRIDGNKT
+236 VAAINQRIDGSRT

-262 AFRDEKNYNIDVAYV
+262 AFREEKNYNIDVAYA

-282 VAAVSSDTLPG
+282 VAAFGSDALPG
-293 AKAAAA
+293 AKAAA
-299 EKGHGDKAG
+299 EKSN
-308 GEKSNGDK
+308 GEKSNGEK
-316 PKPAAQRDIVPPTSE
+316 RKPAAQPEIVQPTSE
-331 TIAQEMK
+331 SVAKEMK

-347 PATEPA
+347 PVAGPA
-353 AEPAHAAA
+353 AEPAPPVRA
-361 AATKTEAAPEA
+361 EAETAKEPAKSESAP
-372 GTHEAAKPEV
+372 P
-382 AKPEATK
+382 
-389 FEIAESEITRP
+389 
-400 EDAKLEAAKPEAAK
+400 EAAKPEASKMEAVKAEMAK
-414 PETAKPEVAKAD
+414 TEMAKAEAVKPEAAQPETAKSEPAK
-426 ADHSAPEKVE
+426 S
-436 APKME
+436 
-441 AAKPD
+441 
-446 ASHAEAAKPE
+446 E
-456 STKVESTKVESA
+456 STKPETTKPEPT
-468 KAEAAKPAEKPAEKA
+468 KAAEKSAEKPADG
-483 ATGAASLEALRDS
+483 ATLQALRDS
-496 EGLRLSFGFGQ
+496 EGLRLTFGFGQ

-528 PVDVEPIKAKGGAI
+528 SVDIEPIRANGGAI
-542 IGEVNRMPLDKGQAI
+542 IGEFNRLQLDNGQAI

-566 HSLGSDDGGRSW
+566 HSLGSEDGGRSW
-578 TLSFADKGQTNQQPL
+578 TLSFADKGQANQQPL

-603 LANVMVPLAN
+603 LANVVIPLAS
-613 PGAGMLH
+613 PGAGSLH

-648 FVDLSLLDSV
+648 FVDLSLLDST
-658 HGIAVR
+658 HGIAIR
-664 PNSDDVAV
+664 PNSEDVAV
-672 EIAPDKV
+672 EIAPDKI

-689 SSIGFSPERA
+689 SSIGYSPERA
-699 PTAVRPMFDI
+699 PAAVRPMFDI
-709 DEWQKNQAQ
+709 DEWQQNQTQ
-718 PFVPREDMLIKAAAE
+718 PFVPREDMLIKAAAT

-758 ARGITNLMISDSDPR
+758 ARGVTNLMISDNDPR
-773 TDETA
+773 TEETA

-791 RPDQGLKDLATSSIG
+791 RPDQGLKDLGNASIG

-840 SLPLDLQRIVIAD
+840 SLPLDLQRVVIAE

-859 EIKDFAGAAKRRAE
+859 EIKDFGGAAKRRAE
-873 LDVIGVPADMKA
+873 LDVIGVPPDMKPR
-885 DVAVLRG
+885 VAVLRG
-892 RLAEA
+892 RLADA

-905 DEYRSAINSNDRMAA
+905 DEYRFAINSDDRMAA
-920 AEAKLYEI
+920 AEAKLFEI
-928 KLLQKRG
+928 RLLQKRG
-935 EIKPPDALKDLETLQ
+935 EIKPADAMKELETLQ
-950 ATWRGDAVEVQT
+950 AVWRGDAVEVQT
-962 LQMMAQMY
+962 LQMLSQLY
-970 EEAGRYADSLEAA
+970 EEAGRYADSLEVA

-989 SPNSDLARQAQ
+989 MPNSDMARQAQ
-1000 DAAQRLFSQLFLGG
+1000 DAASRLFSQLFLSG

-1045 RKLADRLAGIDLL
+1045 RKLADRLVGIDLL

-1089 LTNRKPDRAIEA
+1089 LTNRKPDRAMEA
-1101 LRTSRIADLS
+1101 LRTTRIADLA

-1125 DSDIGRH
+1125 NSDIGRH
-1132 DLALD
+1132 ELGLD
-1137 IITNVGGREAIR
+1137 IITNIAGREAIR

-1177 DFRPLNPA
+1177 DFRPLNPS

-1263 FPDATGKPEGK
+1263 FPDATGKALDAGK
-1274 DAAKDAA
+1274 DAAKAPSEA
-1281 KVESDQT
+1281 T
-1288 GGLPRIKG
+1288 GALPRIQG

>member
-1 MVRTSPIGLRSQARA
+1 MSRTTPTRLRSQARA
-16 HVRAVLALLSAIVIG
+16 RIRAGLALVSAILIG

-40 AAPVPGEANLSAQNG
+40 AAPVPGEASLSAANG

-63 AEDVGA
+63 SEDVGA
-69 DVTTAGSILLVRFD
+69 DVVTAGSILLIRFD
-83 RPANVPIDRW
+83 RPANVLIDRW

-149 AEVVRELAERARAA
+149 AEVVRELAERARVA

-170 RAEVESKKR
+170 RAEAESKKR

-205 SSVMNDQ
+205 SSVLNDQ
-212 KMSLYFSAPL
+212 KLSLFFTAPL
-222 NFDLA
+222 SFDLA
-227 DAKIVSPPN
+227 DAKIVAPPN
-236 VAGINQRIDGNKT
+236 VAAINQRIDGSKT

-262 AFRDEKNYNIDVAYV
+262 AFREEKNYNIDVAYA

-299 EKGHGDKAG
+299 EKANGD
-308 GEKSNGDK
+308 KSNGEK
-316 PKPAAQRDIVPPTSE
+316 PKPAAQPEIVQPTSE
-331 TIAQEMK
+331 TIAKEMK
-338 AEAKPAIAA
+338 AEAKPAPAIAA

-353 AEPAHAAA
+353 QPAA
-361 AATKTEAAPEA
+361 AATPAPAVKAETAKEAPK
-372 GTHEAAKPEV
+372 EAAK
-382 AKPEATK
+382 EAVK
-389 FEIAESEITRP
+389 SEAPQT
-400 EDAKLEAAKPEAAK
+400 EAAKPEA
-414 PETAKPEVAKAD
+414 
-426 ADHSAPEKVE
+426 
-436 APKME
+436 PKME
-441 AAKPD
+441 AVQAEMTKPE
-446 ASHAEAAKPE
+446 AVKPEAAKSEPAKPE
-456 STKVESTKVESA
+456 PA
-468 KAEAAKPAEKPAEKA
+468 KAAEKSAEKPADA
-483 ATGAASLEALRDS
+483 ATLEALRDS
-496 EGLRLSFGFGQ
+496 EGLRLTFGFGQ

-528 PVDVEPIKAKGGAI
+528 PVDVEPIRAKGGAI

-557 RIRLNRPQM
+557 RLRLNRPQM

-603 LANVMVPLAN
+603 LANVVVPLAN
-613 PGAGMLH
+613 PGAGLLH

-648 FVDLSLLDSV
+648 FVDLSLLDSI

-664 PNSDDVAV
+664 PNSEDIAV

-699 PTAVRPMFDI
+699 PAAVRPMFDV
-709 DEWQKNQAQ
+709 DEWQQNQTL
-718 PFVPREDMLIKAAAE
+718 PFVPREDMLIKAAAS

-758 ARGITNLMISDSDPR
+758 ARGVTNLMISDSDPR

-791 RPDQGLKDLATSSIG
+791 RPDQGLKDLGNASIG

-840 SLPLDLQRIVIAD
+840 SLPLDLQRVVIAD

-873 LDVIGVPADMKA
+873 LDVIGVPPDMKP

-892 RLAEA
+892 RLGEA

-905 DEYRSAINSNDRMAA
+905 DEYRLAINSDDRPAA
-920 AEAKLYEI
+920 AEAKLFEI

-935 EIKPPDALKDLETLQ
+935 EIKPADALKDLETLQ
-950 ATWRGDAVEVQT
+950 AIWRGDAVEVQT
-962 LQMMAQMY
+962 LQMMSQLY

-983 RMATRL
+983 RLATRL
-989 SPNSDLARQAQ
+989 MPNSDMARQAQ
-1000 DAAQRLFSQLFLGG
+1000 DAASRLFSQLFLNG

-1045 RKLADRLAGIDLL
+1045 RKLADRLVGIDLL

-1101 LRTSRIADLS
+1101 LRTTRIADLS

-1125 DSDIGRH
+1125 NSDIGRY
-1132 DLALD
+1132 DLGLD
-1137 IITNVGGREAIR
+1137 IISNIGGREAIR

-1200 DDAIGLARFR
+1200 DDAIGLSRFR

-1239 FAQIAKMAAGV
+1239 FAQIAKMAASV

-1263 FPDATGKPEGK
+1263 FPDATGKGPDAGK
-1274 DAAKDAA
+1274 DAAKDAGKA
-1281 KVESDQT
+1281 PSEAT
-1288 GGLPRIKG
+1288 GTLPRIQG

>member
-1 MVRTSPIGLRSQARA
+1 MARTSSIGLRSRARA
-16 HVRAVLALLSAIVIG
+16 RLRAGLALLSAIVIG
-31 LMLSTVAAG
+31 LVLSTVAAG
-40 AAPVPGEANLSAQNG
+40 AAPVPGEASLSAQNG

-63 AEDVGA
+63 TEDVGA
-69 DVTTAGSILLVRFD
+69 DVTTAGSILLIRFD
-83 RPANVPIDRW
+83 RAANVPIDRW

-121 RVNTMTAGERVFIDL
+121 RVNTMVAGERVFIDL

-170 RAEVESKKR
+170 RAEAESKKR

-212 KMSLYFSAPL
+212 KMSLFFSAPL

-236 VAGINQRIDGNKT
+236 VAAINQRIDGSKT
-249 VVEIGMIGEVDVH
+249 VVEIGLIGEVDVR
-262 AFRDEKNYNIDVAYV
+262 AFREEKNYNVDIAYV

-299 EKGHGDKAG
+299 EKSN
-308 GEKSNGDK
+308 GEKPNGDK
-316 PKPAAQRDIVPPTSE
+316 PKAAAQPEIVPPTSE
-331 TIAQEMK
+331 TIAKEMK
-338 AEAKPAIAA
+338 PEPKPAIAA

-353 AEPAHAAA
+353 QPAAA
-361 AATKTEAAPEA
+361 AAPANAEAAPEA
-372 GTHEAAKPEV
+372 KAEPMKAEPMKAEPVKAEPAKSEAAK
-382 AKPEATK
+382 
-389 FEIAESEITRP
+389 AEPASM
-400 EDAKLEAAKPEAAK
+400 EAAKV
-414 PETAKPEVAKAD
+414 ETAKPEIAKPQATR
-426 ADHSAPEKVE
+426 P
-436 APKME
+436 E

-446 ASHAEAAKPE
+446 AAKP
-456 STKVESTKVESA
+456 V
-468 KAEAAKPAEKPAEKA
+468 EKA
-483 ATGAASLEALRDS
+483 ANGAATLEALRDS
-496 EGLRLSFGFGQ
+496 DGLRLTFGFGQ

-515 RGDTVWMVFDSTK
+515 RGDTVWMVFDTTR
-528 PVDVEPIKAKGGAI
+528 PLDVEPIRAKGGAI
-542 IGEVNRMPLDKGQAI
+542 VGEASRMPLDKGQAI

-578 TLSFADKGQTNQQPL
+578 TLSFADKGQTDQQPL

-664 PNSDDVAV
+664 PNSDDIAV

-709 DEWQKNQAQ
+709 DEWQQNQTQ
-718 PFVPREDMLIKAAAE
+718 PFGPRFDLLIKAAAN

-748 FYMARAMYPE
+748 FYMARGMYPE

-791 RPDQGLKDLATSSIG
+791 RPEQGLKDLATSSIG

-873 LDVIGVPADMKA
+873 LDVIGVPADMKP
-885 DVAVLRG
+885 DIAVLRG

-905 DEYRSAINSNDRMAA
+905 DDYRFAVNSNDRMAA
-920 AEAKLYEI
+920 AEAKLLEI

-935 EIKPPDALKDLETLQ
+935 EIKPAEALKELETLQ
-950 ATWRGDAVEVQT
+950 AIWRGDVIEVQA

-983 RMATRL
+983 RQATRMM
-989 SPNSDLARQAQ
+989 PNSEMARQAQ
-1000 DAAQRLFSQLFLGG
+1000 DASQRLFSQLFLGG
-1014 KADELPPVDALSIF
+1014 KADELPPVDALSMF
-1028 YGFRELTPIGRR
+1028 YGYRELTPIGRR

-1045 RKLADRLAGIDLL
+1045 RKLADRLVGIDLL

-1089 LTNRKPDRAIEA
+1089 LTNRKPDRALEA
-1101 LRTSRIADLS
+1101 LRTTRIADLS

-1125 DSDIGRH
+1125 NSDIGRH
-1132 DLALD
+1132 DLGLD

-1210 EKYAPLMTGEADKIA
+1210 EKYAPLMTGEADKLA

-1239 FAQIAKMAAGV
+1239 FAQIAKMAASV

-1274 DAAKDAA
+1274 DAAKL
-1281 KVESDQT
+1281 ESDQT
-1288 GGLPRIKG
+1288 GSLPRIKG